1 MSDSTYPWPVTED
14 GTILV
19 LRTSNADGTSH
30 HASRF
35 QWPAEGPVE
44 APDWNPRAGCGGGLH
59 GLAWGTGGFT
69 LDTVD
74 ALWQVVE
81 VGVTDLVNLG
91 DKVKFRRGIVVHS
104 DTDMAEAV
112 ALIADHPLAAGLQV
126 AHATRTA
133 GRSGTATAGDWGT
146 ATAGYR
152 GTATAG
158 YRGTATAGDWGTAT
172 AGRSGTATAGRSG
185 TATAG
190 YSGTATAGYWGTATA
205 GDWGTATAGD
215 WGVLIIQQYDADRD
229 IYLPRVAIVGENGIE
244 PDVAYRLD
252 GAGLFVPAEANQ

>member
-133 GRSGTATAGDWGT
+133 GRSGTATAG
-146 ATAGYR
+146 
-152 GTATAG
+152 
-158 YRGTATAGDWGTAT
+158 
-172 AGRSGTATAGRSG
+172 
-185 TATAG
+185 
-190 YSGTATAGYWGTATA
+190 YWGTATA

>member
-133 GRSGTATAGDWGT
+133 GRSGTATAG
-146 ATAGYR
+146 
-152 GTATAG
+152 
-158 YRGTATAGDWGTAT
+158 
-172 AGRSGTATAGRSG
+172 
-185 TATAG
+185 